1 MFAPEK
7 RFSVVNCERRKNAS
21 PVKGSRGYGRKQRAA
36 DFYYFSVVTCEFV
49 QNNFG
54 CDIQSYSN
62 RDIKTRENFVEI
74 FAGYRKKIYLI
85 DRSCYNPTNAT
96 SFYSGIFKGQMNK
109 ETVSRQ
115 KISARWQEIKSSPHP
130 LRTFAAGVSKVARKA
145 IAESKDLIVEEQAIY
160 LDRLPREFDG
170 LRIVQLSDTHHSH
183 FVDARQI
190 RDCVKIANA
199 LEPDIT
205 VLTGDYVSHGTDF
218 IAPVAEILGK
228 LEAPGGVYA
237 VLGNHDYRAD
247 ARLITDLFR
256 AEGIRVLINEG
267 LHLTK
272 NAASIWIC
280 GADDVLYGM
289 LDLELALAGSQPDEF
304 KFLLCHNPAIL
315 RQAERAGIDFIVSG
329 HTHGGQIRLRPTNE
343 GLIMPK
349 NRRASG
355 LLQRGDTQIYISRG
369 IGTVVLPVRYQC
381 PPEISL
387 LELRKS

>member
-1 MFAPEK
+1 MNK
-7 RFSVVNCERRKNAS
+7 DIVQRRK
-21 PVKGSRGYGRKQRAA
+21 
-36 DFYYFSVVTCEFV
+36 F
-49 QNNFG
+49 
-54 CDIQSYSN
+54 
-62 RDIKTRENFVEI
+62 
-74 FAGYRKKIYLI
+74 
-85 DRSCYNPTNAT
+85 
-96 SFYSGIFKGQMNK
+96 
-109 ETVSRQ
+109 
-115 KISARWQEIKSSPHP
+115 SARWQEIKSSPYP
-130 LRTFAAGVSKVARKA
+130 LRTFAAGVSRVARKA
-145 IAESKDLIVEEQAIY
+145 IAESKNLIIEEQAIY

-170 LRIVQLSDTHHSH
+170 FRIVQLSDVHHSS
-183 FVDARQI
+183 FTDAEQI
-190 RDCVKIANA
+190 KDSVEIASA
-199 LEPDIT
+199 LKPDIV

-218 IAPVAEILGK
+218 IAPVAEMLSELKARLGI
-228 LEAPGGVYA
+228 YA

-256 AEGIRVLINEG
+256 AEGIKVLINEG

-272 NAASIWIC
+272 NGGSIWIC

-289 LDLELALAGSQPDEF
+289 PDLELALAGSRADEF

-315 RQAERAGIDFIVSG
+315 RTATRAGIDFIVSG

-355 LLQRGDTQIYISRG
+355 LLRRGDTQIYISRG
-369 IGTVVLPVRYQC
+369 IGTVVLPVRFQC